1 MSHIDRLARPL
12 LEVACFNGDSGV
24 HAAEGGADRIELCY
38 DYTSGG
44 LSPDPAMLTRLKTQ
58 VSIPV
63 FVMIRPR
70 ANDFFYNNE
79 EFEIMKSTLM
89 TLKNAGADGFVFG
102 ILNPVP
108 LDNPACSWIDVNR
121 NKQLVKLA
129 GDKPCTFHRAF
140 DCIPERHWGTAL
152 GNLAECGFASILTSG
167 GPSGNTAIE
176 CVDKLAELFR
186 QADLT
191 QSQLLSDL
199 RVPEIIVGGGVR
211 SSNIRLL
218 WERTH
223 GRAFHSSALVDNSDV
238 VAAAEVEKLKDSLIR
253 FELQ

>member
-1 MSHIDRLARPL
+1 MDNSQGLTRPL
-12 LEVACFNGDSGV
+12 LEIACFNGESGIR
-24 HAAEGGADRIELCY
+24 AAEGGADRIELCY

-44 LSPDPAMLTRLKTQ
+44 LSPDPAVLTLLKSQ

-70 ANDFFYNNE
+70 ANDFFYNDD
-79 EFEIMKSTLM
+79 EFGVMKSTLI
-89 TLKNAGADGFVFG
+89 TLRESGADGFVFG

-108 LDNPACSWIDVNR
+108 LDNPACPWIDVSR
-121 NKQLVKLA
+121 NKQLVQLA

-140 DCIPERHWGTAL
+140 DCIPEQYWGTAL
-152 GNLAECGFASILTSG
+152 GELAECGFASILTSG
-167 GPSGNTAIE
+167 GPSGDTAIE
-176 CVDKLAELFR
+176 CIDKLAELFQ

-191 QSQLLSDL
+191 QSQLLSSL

-223 GRAFHSSALVDNSDV
+223 GRAFHSSALVNSSDI
-238 VAAAEVEKLKDSLIR
+238 VATSEVTTLKNSLIG
-253 FELQ
+253 